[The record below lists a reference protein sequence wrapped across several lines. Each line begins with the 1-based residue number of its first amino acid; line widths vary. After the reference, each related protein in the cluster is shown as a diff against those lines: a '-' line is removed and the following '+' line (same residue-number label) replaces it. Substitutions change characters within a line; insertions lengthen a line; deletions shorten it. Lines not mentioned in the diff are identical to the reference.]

1 MSKIEYKH
9 RTLREAIF
17 NLCCL
22 AYVGVNDKTLVD
34 NLNKD
39 CEQELNNYD
48 DLKQRY
54 AKLYQALEIIKNK
67 RVDVSLITDT
77 KSLQEYNEKIP
88 QYVICDENGVDR
100 LLSQEEYDLLK
111 EVLL

>member
-22 AYVGVNDKTLVD
+22 ACVGVNDKTLVD

-54 AKLYQALEIIKNK
+54 AKLDQALEIIK
-67 RVDVSLITDT
+67 
-77 KSLQEYNEKIP
+77 EKIKFEEIKAIP
-88 QYVICDENGVDR
+88 FNNYTEYYVVINGKEIVFD
-100 LLSQEEYDLLK
+100 QEEYNLLK

>member
-54 AKLYQALEIIKNK
+54 AKLDQALEIIKKK
-67 RVDVSLITDT
+67 RVDVNLLMSSERIDD
-77 KSLQEYNEKIP
+77 YNK
-88 QYVICDENGVDR
+88 YADVIH
-100 LLSQEEYDLLK
+100 LTYEEYDLLK
-111 EVLL
+111 EVLCQTKE